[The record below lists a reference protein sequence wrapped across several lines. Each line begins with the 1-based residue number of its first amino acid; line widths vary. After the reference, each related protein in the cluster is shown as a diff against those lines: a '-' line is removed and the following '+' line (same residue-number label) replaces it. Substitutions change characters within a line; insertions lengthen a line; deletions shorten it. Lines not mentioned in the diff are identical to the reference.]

1 MSKTFLNYK
10 FSSCLKE
17 MLPAVLNIMKFLN
30 LLNLIQAKKLDKKLD
45 QVALTV
51 SLRGIRME
59 DCSTGDLHFEFSI
72 YRLDTS
78 FNWF

>member
-1 MSKTFLNYK
+1 MTLDWGGTWSVDYRGDGTKT
-10 FSSCLKE
+10 
-17 MLPAVLNIMKFLN
+17 
-30 LLNLIQAKKLDKKLD
+30 KLDKKLD